1 MPITEEEAMQMATAD
16 WKDPS
21 IRNEKIK
28 EWGQFAKEK
37 FKEARNLAK

>member
-1 MPITEEEAMQMATAD
+1 MAATD